1 MESSLK
7 LVYYP
12 KKYMYRMSLRLECKY
27 CQLIV
32 LKNNLNLMA
41 NIHSLIQTDRTV
53 MHKSELSLVH
63 LMKSLM
69 LKTIDLD
76 IHKCYLKFI
85 NQSTKN

>member
-1 MESSLK
+1 
-7 LVYYP
+7 
-12 KKYMYRMSLRLECKY
+12 MYRMSLILECKY

-32 LKNNLNLMA
+32 LKNILNLMA
-41 NIHSLIQTDRTV
+41 NIHSLIQTDCTV

-69 LKTIDLD
+69 SKTIDLD